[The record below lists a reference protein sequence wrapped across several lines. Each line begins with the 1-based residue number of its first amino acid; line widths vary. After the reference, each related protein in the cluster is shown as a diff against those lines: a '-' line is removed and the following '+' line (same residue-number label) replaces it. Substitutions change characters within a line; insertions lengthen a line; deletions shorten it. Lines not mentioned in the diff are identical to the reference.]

1 MFMNR
6 PTLKVLGLTTSQSH
20 SGAYALILEEEQ
32 TKLRIPIVIGM
43 SEAQSIAV
51 ALEGIEPKRP
61 LTHDLLVSLAHSQ
74 NMRLLEAYIHRLEEG
89 VFYSELLFKSGFR
102 KIRMDARTSDAI
114 ALAVRFNAPIYTT
127 EDIIKRAG
135 ISQERTNINEKDFER
150 RPVSVEDQILAL
162 EEKLNDVVS
171 QELYKEAAKIKQKID
186 ELKKKL

>member
-32 TKLRIPIVIGM
+32 TRLRIPIVIGM
-43 SEAQSIAV
+43 SEAQSIAL

-61 LTHDLLVSLAHSQ
+61 LTHDLLVNLVHSQ

-89 VFYSELLFKSGFR
+89 VFYSELIFKSGFR

-114 ALAVRFNAPIYTT
+114 ALAVRLNAPIYTT